1 MHIAYTTPHGIL
13 MILSFIFAICAMIP
27 WRPGTPAVPWQGLSW
42 VFFVAAFIFGP

>member
-13 MILSFIFAICAMIP
+13 LILSFIFAVLAMIP
-27 WRPGTPAVPWQGLSW
+27 KASYPNIGWGALSW